1 MPRKKT
7 VKKQTLL
14 KHLLERRFLQIIF
27 IYFGICWTILEFL
40 SWLIENYQISP
51 HLTDLGLITL
61 LSMFPTVGMLAYFHG
76 KPGRDEWTRV
86 EKIGIP
92 LNLLFT
98 VILIFV
104 VFSGKELGSATTQVT
119 LQNEQGQIIRRKIPT
134 SNFNRRLAIF
144 FFRNQSGQTQLDW
157 LQSAFMMGC
166 HLDLV
171 QDPVFSLYS
180 ASDNVIYQKILQA
193 GLNSAIGLPMTL
205 EKKIAGEIQREY
217 FLGGSFTTSN
227 DTFIV
232 NTYLYETGTGKLIAE
247 RVYRNPNFYSII
259 DQITRQSKND
269 LGLPNWH
276 IENTEDLP
284 INALLTDNF
293 EASREYFIGSE
304 LVNLK
309 NNYRDATIHFE
320 KATRLDPTFTMAHWM
335 LYTCYINNNQPAPA
349 QSALQAAMQ
358 HIYKIPELTRFTFKQ
373 EYYLITENP
382 DKRFAVLEM
391 WVKLYPRDIRG
402 HFSLAAEYLKRN
414 EPDKVITE
422 YNTIMHLDPARLYY
436 LQYIGD
442 IYLRQGD
449 FKNALK
455 YYKQYQKKCPT
466 DYSTFTAFGNLYFT
480 MGNYEAARQYYT
492 DAIAIEPNDIASIIQ
507 LGNIALESG
516 APESAFQSYQEALE
530 HVRTAAE
537 KNQAYEALQN
547 YYEHT
552 GQIHQAIR
560 TRDAKFSAQAEY
572 LNPASVALNRIL
584 DSSIKYHLYTG
595 NPPAAIQY
603 IKQIENRLAPPWNKL
618 AAIAYLEYYIEQDQ
632 IAQAT
637 ATVDKVE
644 AAIEIFSSYD
654 LSDRLHHARGQICE
668 LNEDYVGAVMEYQ
681 SELNLRPTNVTV
693 IIDIARCYRQSGNAA
708 KARSLLATTL
718 KIKPH
723 HPAANLE
730 MARIYHALGE
740 SSQALHYLETALKIW
755 NNADPDFA
763 PAQNARKLAAQLS
776 SAVS

>member
-1 MPRKKT
+1 MPNKKAA
-7 VKKQTLL
+7 KKQTLL

-40 SWLIENYQISP
+40 SWLVEHYQISP

-92 LNLLFT
+92 LNVLFT
-98 VILIFV
+98 IILIFI
-104 VFSGKELGSATTQVT
+104 VFSGKELGSATTQIT
-119 LQNEQGQIIRRKIPT
+119 LENEQGQIIRRKIPD
-134 SNFNRRLAIF
+134 SNFNRRVAIF
-144 FFRNQSGQTQLDW
+144 FFRNQSKQPQLDW

-193 GLNSAIGLPMTL
+193 GLNSTIELPMTL
-205 EKKIAGEIQREY
+205 EKKIASEIQREY

-232 NTYLYETGTGKLIAE
+232 NTYLYETEAGKLIAE
-247 RVYRNPNFYSII
+247 HVYSDPDIFTII
-259 DQITRQSKND
+259 DKITHQLKND
-269 LGLPNWH
+269 LGLPVWH

-284 INALLTDNF
+284 ISALLTDNF
-293 EASREYFIGSE
+293 AASREYFIGSE
-304 LVNLK
+304 LINLK

-320 KATRLDPTFTMAHWM
+320 KATRLDPTFTMAYWM
-335 LYTCYINNNQPAPA
+335 LYTCYINNNQPTRA
-349 QSALQAAMQ
+349 QSALQTAMQ
-358 HIYKIPELTRFTFKQ
+358 HIYKIPELTRFTIKQ

-414 EPDKVITE
+414 EPEKVIAE
-422 YNTIMHLDPARLYY
+422 YNTIMNLDPGRLYF

-442 IYLRQGD
+442 IYLRLGD

-455 YYKQYQKKCPT
+455 YYRQYQKKCPT
-466 DYSTFTAFGNLYFT
+466 DYSTFTALGNLYFT
-480 MGNYEAARQYYT
+480 MGNYESARQYYT
-492 DAIAIEPNDIASIIQ
+492 DAIAIEPDNIASVIQ
-507 LGNIALESG
+507 LGNTALETGS
-516 APESAFQSYQEALE
+516 PESAFQSFQTALTQA
-530 HVRTAAE
+530 RTAAE
-537 KNQAYEALQN
+537 KNQVYEALQR
-547 YYEHT
+547 YYERT
-552 GQIHQAIR
+552 GQIRKAMQM
-560 TRDAKFSAQAEY
+560 RDAKFSVQAEY
-572 LNPASVALNRIL
+572 INPASVALNRIL
-584 DSSIKYHLYTG
+584 DGSIKYYFQTG
-595 NPPAAIQY
+595 NPTGAFDY
-603 IKQIENRLAPPWNKL
+603 LKQIERELAPPWNKL
-618 AAIAYLEYYIEQDQ
+618 TAIAYLEYYTASGQ
-632 IAQAT
+632 INLASTSA
-637 ATVDKVE
+637 DKVAE
-644 AAIEIFSSYD
+644 AIRIFSSYD
-654 LSDRLHHARGQICE
+654 LSDHLYHARGQICE
-668 LNEDYVGAVMEYQ
+668 SKADYVRALMEYQ
-681 SELNLRPTNVTV
+681 DESNLKSSDVTV
-693 IIDIARCYRQSGNAA
+693 LIDIARCYRLAGNAA

-718 KIKPH
+718 KVLPY

-730 MARIYHALGE
+730 MAWICQTLGE
-740 SSQALHYLETALKIW
+740 SNQARQHLETALQVWK
-755 NNADPDFA
+755 NADPDFA
-763 PAQNARKLAAQLS
+763 PAIDARKLVAQLS